1 MRRIYYHTYLVFMVF
16 RSIELVIYAAKY
28 DMSRASCSI
37 RSHGVSMTVFKQD
50 DKTILSGPF
59 ARLTTFSFEPVIHR
73 VVDIFLRAAHLSP
86 FACLF
91 CSLYSCVALLIYTF
105 DSSIVLC
112 VDCNRLHLSTRL
124 HRFKNQN
131 NASCSSPRD
140 AVALCTTVY
149 RCEFPSV
156 EQMPCLYG
164 EAIHII
170 HSTTSV
176 AVL

>member
-59 ARLTTFSFEPVIHR
+59 AFVLPPF
-73 VVDIFLRAAHLSP
+73 HLSQSSI
-86 FACLF
+86 ASSTSSCEQLTCLR
-91 CSLYSCVALLIYTF
+91 LRVACVALLIDTF

-124 HRFKNQN
+124 HRFKNH